1 MNEWYRLHGFV
12 SKAFKDQP
20 MIGSDIGSGRCLA
33 ISVKHRI
40 GKIWLSLPIR
50 VPMFGL
56 MKNSAL
62 ICFNYT
68 QMPWVKT
75 MWVKKVWVKTIV
87 YVCVENEQFYAGA
100 SACGQR
106 CAVPQRNK
114 SAPRTRSEL
123 RKKYG
128 KCVLSRNYCTLCE
141 ARPCVRP
148 VRTCSHMRTSFIDF
162 RDGRFTEG
170 LINWLRVAAKDFRK
184 EISSLH
190 ASGQQQIP
198 SASI

>member
-1 MNEWYRLHGFV
+1 
-12 SKAFKDQP
+12 
-20 MIGSDIGSGRCLA
+20 MIGSDIGSGRFFA

-62 ICFNYT
+62 ILFNYT
-68 QMPWVKT
+68 QMPCFLI
-75 MWVKKVWVKTIV
+75 VWVKTIV
-87 YVCVENEQFYAGA
+87 YFCVENEQFYAAMSYHTGA

-106 CAVPQRNK
+106 CAVPQRSK

-123 RKKYG
+123 RKQYG
-128 KCVLSRNYCTLCE
+128 KCVLSGNYWVLVLYTVWGQALCTY
-141 ARPCVRP
+141 
-148 VRTCSHMRTSFIDF
+148 VRTCSHMRSSFIDF
-162 RDGRFTEG
+162 WDGRFTEGRFTEG
-170 LINWLRVAAKDFRK
+170 LINWLCVAAKDFRK
-184 EISSLH
+184 H
-190 ASGQQQIP
+190 VSGQQQIP

>member
-1 MNEWYRLHGFV
+1 M
-12 SKAFKDQP
+12 
-20 MIGSDIGSGRCLA
+20 IGSGRFLA

-62 ICFNYT
+62 IFFNYT
-68 QMPWVKT
+68 QMPCFLI
-75 MWVKKVWVKTIV
+75 VWKM
-87 YVCVENEQFYAGA
+87 NSFM
-100 SACGQR
+100 QR
-106 CAVPQRNK
+106 CLIIPVHLHAV
-114 SAPRTRSEL
+114 SAAPRTRSEL
-123 RKKYG
+123 RKQYG
-128 KCVLSRNYCTLCE
+128 KNVYCAGNYWVLYTVWGQALCTYMYMQS
-141 ARPCVRP
+141 P
-148 VRTCSHMRTSFIDF
+148 FIDF
-162 RDGRFTEG
+162 RDGRFTDG

-190 ASGQQQIP
+190 VSGQQQIP